1 MSVVSLIFAL
11 TLAGC
16 PVQEQVLSAAADR
29 IEAEYMDPAEGAAIA
44 ANVRGWRD
52 QGRYHAE
59 CGRDEVFAAQFQ
71 RDLAVYDAHF
81 RVEATEAGPDADNWL
96 TLWRASAVAANSGVR
111 EVRVMEGN
119 IGYLRLSSFHS
130 WDLAHPKLESALHLL
145 TDVAGLI
152 LDLRQNGGGDGE
164 TAGHVLRAL
173 LPAESESVAWME
185 TRHGRTE
192 ERLPDPVLPAVAAQT
207 PIMVLIDRRT
217 GSAAEAVAY
226 ALQSQ
231 GRAELVGIRSGGAA
245 HMIGDP
251 VSLPHGFSMGIP
263 EARPI
268 DRITGVNWEQ
278 TGVNPDVDGGDD
290 PLFIARRMLMES
302 RQD

>member
-1 MSVVSLIFAL
+1 MSTVSLMFAL
-11 TLAGC
+11 VLAGC
-16 PVQEQVLSAAADR
+16 PLQDGVLSAAADR
-29 IEAEYMDPAEGAAIA
+29 IEAEYMDSARGAAIA
-44 ANVRGWRD
+44 ADVRRWRD
-52 QGRYHAE
+52 EDRYGAE
-59 CGRDEVFAAQFQ
+59 CGRDDAFAARFQ
-71 RDLAVYDAHF
+71 RDLAVYDGHF
-81 RVEATEAGPDADNWL
+81 RVEAAPAGPDADNWL

-130 WDLAHPKLESALHLL
+130 WDVARPKLESALHLL
-145 TDVAGLI
+145 ADVSGLI

-164 TAGHVLRAL
+164 TAGHMMRAL
-173 LPAESESVAWME
+173 LPAETNSVVWME
-185 TRHGRTE
+185 TRHGRAE
-192 ERLPDPVLPAVAAQT
+192 ERLPDPVLPTVAAQT
-207 PIMVLIDRRT
+207 PIAVLIDRRT

-231 GRAELVGIRSGGAA
+231 GRAELVGMRSGGAA

-268 DRITGVNWEQ
+268 DRITGANWEQ
-278 TGVNPDVDGGDD
+278 TGVIPDVDGGDD
-290 PLFIARRMLMES
+290 PLFIARRMLMAPG
-302 RQD
+302 RR